1 LLAPVDKKFCLVNGT
16 VAAEVYF
23 ASDTYMYRFLA
34 HINQVIAFICVLR
47 LISINLLVSFMMNFN
62 KRKLLKLSY
71 KIASKS

>member
-1 LLAPVDKKFCLVNGT
+1 
-16 VAAEVYF
+16 
-23 ASDTYMYRFLA
+23 MYRFLA